1 MREKLPF
8 SKSDVLKW
16 EKSYPTPFYVYDEE
30 GIVNCVKALYDAFS
44 WNKGYKEYFAV
55 KATPTPAI
63 LRVLRDLGCGTD
75 CASIPEL
82 VMSDRCGMNSHNI
95 MFSSNETR
103 IDEYQE
109 AVKLGAIINLDDVT
123 QIEQLGRAGKIPDTI
138 CCRYNPGSFENTNGI
153 MGHAYDSKFGMS
165 YEQLKEAYTKLK
177 AKGVK
182 HFGIHSMVAS
192 CSLDNNYYPSL
203 ARELFNIAVKF
214 KHELGIEISFVDL
227 SGGIGI
233 PYKPGEPVID
243 IARIGEGV
251 HKAYTEVV
259 EANGMEISVFTEMGR
274 YITGPYGYL
283 VTKVIGEKH
292 IYKDY
297 VGVDATACNLMRPAI
312 YGSYHHIR
320 VLGKEDAPAEIKVDV
335 VGSLCENNDKFAV
348 DRELPKIEYGD
359 LIVIED
365 AGAHGHSM
373 GYNYNGKLRSAELLM
388 HKDHSVSCIRRAQT
402 MEDYFATLDIDREFT
417 SKA

>member
-8 SKSDVLKW
+8 SKSDVLEW

-30 GIVNCVKALYDAFS
+30 GIVNCVKALYSAFS

-55 KATPTPAI
+55 KATPTPGI

-82 VMSDRCGMNSHNI
+82 IMSDRCGINGHNI

-109 AVKLGAIINLDDVT
+109 AVRLGAIINLDDVT
-123 QIEQLGRAGKIPDTI
+123 QIEQLERAGGIPDTI

-153 MGHAYDSKFGMS
+153 MGHAYDSKFGMT

-203 ARELFNIAVKF
+203 ARELFNIALKF
-214 KHELGIEISFVDL
+214 RDELGIEISFVDL

-243 IARIGEGV
+243 IAKIGEGLSL
-251 HKAYTEVV
+251 
-259 EANGMEISVFTEMGR
+259 I
-274 YITGPYGYL
+274 
-283 VTKVIGEKH
+283 H
-292 IYKDY
+292 I
-297 VGVDATACNLMRPAI
+297 
-312 YGSYHHIR
+312 
-320 VLGKEDAPAEIKVDV
+320 
-335 VGSLCENNDKFAV
+335 
-348 DRELPKIEYGD
+348 
-359 LIVIED
+359 
-365 AGAHGHSM
+365 
-373 GYNYNGKLRSAELLM
+373 
-388 HKDHSVSCIRRAQT
+388 
-402 MEDYFATLDIDREFT
+402 
-417 SKA
+417 